1 MGNIVPAVRV
11 YGWRRLVALKE
22 QLPGIL
28 VSGSEEP
35 RQGLVLLRIEFP

>member
-22 QLPGIL
+22 QLLGIF

-35 RQGLVLLRIEFP
+35 LQGLVLLRVELP